1 MREEK
6 TVANSKIDELTS
18 LKTELKRELGLWEGV
33 SIIAGIMIGSGIFFL
48 GSFVLQRSH
57 LAPGLALLAWLAGG
71 IITLLAGL
79 CYAELGAA
87 IPRAGGAYVYL
98 REAYGP
104 LMGFLSGWTS
114 FFVSASGSIS
124 ALAVAFATYFSAI
137 VPLSPLGIKLLA
149 IGTIIFLTFINALGV
164 KLGGQVQ
171 NVLMI
176 AKLLPIVI
184 IIVAGL
190 VFGSADN
197 PMTVFPGGTGLL
209 SSFGMALIASL
220 WAYEGWS
227 NVNTIAEEIKNP
239 QRNLPLALLIAI
251 GGVTTI
257 YVLFNFALL
266 KVLPAATI
274 AADAKPAAAAA
285 KLIFGPWGASLVT
298 LGALISIFGSTNG
311 CVLVFPRTYYAMAKD
326 GLFFPL
332 FAEVHPEYRT
342 PIPSLIASAA
352 VAIILLYTGTF
363 QQLTTMVVFAGWV
376 FYTLTIVSVFILR
389 RKYPDLP
396 RPYKVWGYPV
406 VPALSVLTS
415 LFLLINC
422 LIEDP
427 RSSLFG
433 LVIPA
438 LGVPAYYWFKAAQA
452 RREARLTAAGTAAGR
467 E

>member
-1 MREEK
+1 M
-6 TVANSKIDELTS
+6 TKIEELTT

-33 SIIAGIMIGSGIFFL
+33 SIIGGIMIGSGIFFL
-48 GSFVLQRSH
+48 GSFVLQRTH
-57 LAPGLALLAWLAGG
+57 LAPGLALLAWLVGG
-71 IITLLAGL
+71 VITLLAGL

-87 IPRAGGAYVYL
+87 IPRAGGSYVYL

-104 LMGFLSGWTS
+104 LWGFLQGWTA

-124 ALAVAFATYFSAI
+124 ALAVAFATYFSAV
-137 VPLSPLGIKLLA
+137 VPLTPFEIKMLA

-171 NVLMI
+171 NALMV
-176 AKLLPIVI
+176 AKLLPIAV
-184 IIVAGL
+184 IIVAGIM
-190 VFGSADN
+190 FGSASN
-197 PMTVFPGGTGLL
+197 TMSVIPSTGTGLI

-251 GGVTTI
+251 GGVTLI
-257 YVLFNFALL
+257 YVLFNYALL
-266 KVLPAATI
+266 QVLPAGTI

-285 KLIFGPWGASLVT
+285 NIIFGPWGATLVT

-311 CVLVFPRTYYAMAKD
+311 CVLVFPRMYYAMAKD

-332 FAEVHPEYRT
+332 FSDVHPRFRT
-342 PIPSLIASAA
+342 PIPSLVASAA

-376 FYTLTIVSVFILR
+376 FYTLTIISIFILR
-389 RKYPDLP
+389 RKYPELP

-406 VPALSVLTS
+406 IPILSVLTS
-415 LFLLINC
+415 LFLLGNC
-422 LIEDP
+422 LVEDP

-438 LGVPAYYWFKAAQA
+438 LGVPAYYMFKAAQT
-452 RREARLTAAGTAAGR
+452 RREARLAANGMTSGR
-467 E
+467 Q

>member
-1 MREEK
+1 M
-6 TVANSKIDELTS
+6 SKIEELTT

-33 SIIAGIMIGSGIFFL
+33 SIIGGIMIGSGIFFL
-48 GSFVLQRSH
+48 GSFVLQRTH
-57 LAPGLALLAWLAGG
+57 LAPGLALLAWLVAGL
-71 IITLLAGL
+71 ITLLAGL

-104 LMGFLSGWTS
+104 LWGFLQGWTA

-124 ALAVAFATYFSAI
+124 ALAMAFATYFSAV
-137 VPLSPLGIKLLA
+137 VPLSPFNIKILA
-149 IGTIIFLTFINALGV
+149 IATIIFLTIINALGV
-164 KLGGQVQ
+164 KLGGQMQ
-171 NVLMI
+171 NVLMV
-176 AKLLPIVI
+176 AKLLPIAVI
-184 IIVAGL
+184 IGAGL
-190 VFGSADN
+190 IFGTAN
-197 PMTVFPGGTGLL
+197 NAMTVFPGGTGLV

-251 GGVTTI
+251 GGVTLI
-257 YVLFNFALL
+257 YVLFNYALL
-266 KVLPAATI
+266 KVLPSAAI

-285 KLIFGPWGASLVT
+285 NMIFGPWGASLVT
-298 LGALISIFGSTNG
+298 LGALVSIFGSTNG
-311 CVLVFPRTYYAMAKD
+311 CVLVFPRMYYAMAKD

-332 FAEVHPEYRT
+332 FSEVHRKYRT
-342 PIPSLIASAA
+342 PIPSLTASAA

-376 FYTLTIVSVFILR
+376 FYTLTILSVFILR

-406 VPALSVLTS
+406 VPLLSVLAS
-415 LFLLINC
+415 LFLLVNC
-422 LIEDP
+422 LLEDP

-452 RREARLTAAGTAAGR
+452 RREARVAATGTATGR
-467 E
+467 Q